1 MYTDGSK
8 DEDKVR
14 IIYWEKITWSGLH
27 GRDDGDNWR
36 TSGLRR

>member
-14 IIYWEKITWSGLH
+14 IGIYWEKITWSGLH

-36 TSGLRR
+36 TSGL